1 MASRSI
7 RGILRLGQPAVSC
20 QALWDRLHP
29 RERSKGAFFMWRF
42 HLKVDT
48 ANTKLGVKSCDHGC
62 FNGWFVHC
70 VIMN

>member
-7 RGILRLGQPAVSC
+7 RGILGWGNLQYPVRRSGTVSI
-20 QALWDRLHP
+20 LW
-29 RERSKGAFFMWRF
+29 ERSKGAFFMWRF
-42 HLKVDT
+42 HLNVDT
-48 ANTKLGVKSCDHGC
+48 ANTKLGVKSCDHVC